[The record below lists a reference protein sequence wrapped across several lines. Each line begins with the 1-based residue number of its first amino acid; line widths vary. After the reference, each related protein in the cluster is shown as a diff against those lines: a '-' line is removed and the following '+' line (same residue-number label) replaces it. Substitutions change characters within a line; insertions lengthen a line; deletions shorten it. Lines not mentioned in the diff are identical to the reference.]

1 MAFLWSLK
9 HVSRSFPHSHL
20 EKDKYLS
27 SCFLVNLK
35 LPPTV
40 FVSLVGITVLPFT
53 NICCPFLRDL
63 TFSWITEWQSWP
75 CGLLWPMKYELNC
88 LVSLQSNICKSH
100 FSLFSHKI
108 PDRGIYLSR
117 LCGEHAVEQ
126 RYSQPKM
133 DMWCERDTKSGGHK
147 SWIFWGRMLAKH
159 NLSLTDR
166 PSLSAFPKGYLKGMQ
181 RKRIRWRMFYRLE
194 VGRRDS
200 SQVKGYVLTVPR
212 LER

>member
-100 FSLFSHKI
+100 FSLFSRKI
-108 PDRGIYLSR
+108 PDRGVYLSR

-147 SWIFWGRMLAKH
+147 SWIFWGHMLAKQ
-159 NLSLTDR
+159 NLSLTDNLVFQ
-166 PSLSAFPKGYLKGMQ
+166 LSQKATWRECREREYDGERFTGWKLGGGIPLKS
-181 RKRIRWRMFYRLE
+181 
-194 VGRRDS
+194 RDMC
-200 SQVKGYVLTVPR
+200 
-212 LER
+212 